1 MKVDKGKRRGE
12 VKVDNKILI
21 VNIVNLTR
29 WIFSLFFVGTL
40 PFILI

>member
-1 MKVDKGKRRGE
+1 VDKGKKMGE
-12 VKVDNKILI
+12 AKVDNKILI

-40 PFILI
+40 TFILM